1 MIHFRIDLNL
11 IESSLVCTINLWFFF
26 TERGS
31 RGWAVPLVVS
41 VLRSPR
47 RLRVSP
53 DGTSRQEERRRGRSG
68 PHFIIFIYTIQSCS
82 KTYNMADSNTPLRR
96 DDHRHHHC
104 ELFINGD
111 GPQASIKRQNTAFKR
126 AGKTTSYLALTHWN
140 RITIYLERSK

>member
-1 MIHFRIDLNL
+1 M
-11 IESSLVCTINLWFFF
+11 VYTINLLFVFI
-26 TERGS
+26 ERGS

-126 AGKTTSYLALTHWN
+126 AGKTA
-140 RITIYLERSK
+140 IYFEPMHLIKMAMYFERRV